1 MWPFGSRK
9 DASAEDAK
17 SLEALAEFFA
27 AANGTASKIAVSPS
41 KALEV
46 VPVRAAVQLR
56 CETLS
61 SLPLRLYRRLP
72 DGGKEKADDHP
83 LYPLLHGRA
92 NPWTSSS
99 DFISSLERD
108 SLLTG
113 HGYALANRVGEGRVA
128 ELVRIAPDHVRVEH
142 DAGDEPK
149 YIVTLKGGTQ
159 RTFHWSNILH
169 ISSFDGLSAVRQARE
184 AIGIYAA
191 LEGHT
196 GRIMANGARPS
207 GVLQT
212 KEKLSEPVLKRLKES
227 WTKFHTG
234 ESAGGTAILESGLEF
249 KPLTFSSVDLQF
261 AELRQYQLVEIARA
275 FAVPPILI
283 GDYSRATWSNFEPSA
298 QAYLSFC
305 LVPRIKAWAGAIAR
319 LLNPEEQRDLG
330 AEFETGA
337 LVQADIAKRFAA
349 YASAISSR
357 ILSPNEVRE
366 LENRGPYE
374 GGDKFENPNTT
385 AGSGQNMGNS
395 HVSDQEDA
403 A

>member
-1 MWPFGSRK
+1 MWPFGTRK
-9 DASAEDAK
+9 DAAAEDAK

-27 AANGTASKIAVSPS
+27 AANGTASKIAVSPAKS
-41 KALEV
+41 LEC

-61 SLPLRLYRRLP
+61 SLPLRLYRKLP
-72 DGGKEKADDHP
+72 DGGKEKATDHP

-113 HGYALANRVGEGRVA
+113 HGYALANRVGEGRPA
-128 ELVRIAPDHVRVEH
+128 ELIRLAPDRVKVELG
-142 DAGDEPK
+142 DGDEPS
-149 YIVTLKGGTQ
+149 YVVSLKGGGT
-159 RTFHWSNILH
+159 RTYRWSDVLH
-169 ISSFDGLSAVRQARE
+169 ITSFDGLSAVKQARE
-184 AIGIYAA
+184 AIGIYVA

-261 AELRQYQLVEIARA
+261 AELRQFQLVEIARA

-305 LVPRIKAWAGAIAR
+305 LVPRIKAWTGAIAR
-319 LLNPEEQRDLG
+319 LLSPDEQRDLG

-337 LVQADIAKRFAA
+337 LVQADILKRFQA
-349 YASAISSR
+349 YSSAISSR

-374 GGDKFENPNTT
+374 GGNAYANPNVT
-385 AGSGQNMGNS
+385 AGAPA
-395 HVSDQEDA
+395 DQQQEETA
-403 A
+403 